1 MQPSL
6 RQFDACRVRHAD
18 VLEWL
23 WFLNSHRKPV
33 FDWMWGDKDT
43 YRLAFALAGK
53 ADSFQL
59 VCSQSSRG
67 PDTSPLV
74 PMSVPFCLW
83 PFAFASAIMCVA
95 ARMSIPLPLL
105 PLHLFAYSTSTNIGQ
120 TMHMSRK
127 TGHNFQTQL
136 QRQLFLEQSYI
147 SAGHGVNGNMTMF
160 AYKPKLGFAALPTS

>member
-6 RQFDACRVRHAD
+6 RQFDARRVRHAD

-59 VCSQSSRG
+59 VCFQTSHG
-67 PDTSPLV
+67 PHALCLCLV
-74 PMSVPFCLW
+74 PFGCALLLMLMLLLMRV
-83 PFAFASAIMCVA
+83 AS
-95 ARMSIPLPLL
+95 LTPLL
-105 PLHLFAYSTSTNIGQ
+105 PLHLSAYSVSNEVGQ
-120 TMHMSRK
+120 TMCPR
-127 TGHNFQTQL
+127 
-136 QRQLFLEQSYI
+136 R
-147 SAGHGVNGNMTMF
+147 
-160 AYKPKLGFAALPTS
+160 